1 MGVRTNMTLNAAGD
15 YPETTQETNLEMKAT
30 QGHRAKGGNSAY
42 SSPDARTPTEF
53 FRKNQ
58 YT

>member
-30 QGHRAKGGNSAY
+30 RD
-42 SSPDARTPTEF
+42 SSSSSRLSQDHM
-53 FRKNQ
+53 
-58 YT
+58 